1 MARLT
6 KDQWAEARIKWEADP
21 TLTFEDVAQSLGIS
35 RPAVSKMADK
45 VGWVKSGN
53 LQSINRAAHIRA
65 DSAEVTGDVTDQVT
79 NEVTNAPAKSP
90 LPASTELSTDLRSKL
105 IQSHRAEWRNHAR
118 LFPLEEIKADY
129 RKNGTAGKISAEMLS
144 IRQKGERIAWG
155 MDEGDSDK
163 PVTIANPRSFD

>member
-1 MARLT
+1 MPRLT

-21 TLTFEDVAQSLGIS
+21 TMTFEDVAQSLGVS

-65 DSAEVTGDVTDQVT
+65 DTSEVTG
-79 NEVTNAPAKSP
+79 EVTGEVTLGAAKKP
-90 LPASTELSTDLRSKL
+90 LTASTELSTDLRSRL
-105 IQSHRAEWRNHAR
+105 IQQHRVEWRNHSK
-118 LFPLEEIKADY
+118 LYPLEEIKAVFEIG
-129 RKNGTAGKISAEMLS
+129 KSGKITSEMIA

-155 MDEGDSDK
+155 MDDGDSNT
-163 PVTIANPRSFD
+163 TITIERSYGKANG